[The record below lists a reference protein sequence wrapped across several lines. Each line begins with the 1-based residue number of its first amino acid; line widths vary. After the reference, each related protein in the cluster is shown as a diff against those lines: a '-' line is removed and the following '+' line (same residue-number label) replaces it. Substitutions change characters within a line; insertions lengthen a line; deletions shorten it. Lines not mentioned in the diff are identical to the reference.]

1 MLTEYVTAQLGFYW
15 KDLNFYLADIRDL
28 AIFGVPW
35 FLTLSLFLDWSSGS
49 IRFIDRLTGRSHD
62 LSNFCHGQQA
72 QPLSVQQDLK
82 SPAAHIYRISVQ
94 ELRNVKKSCKW
105 LKVIHLKDIVLEKG
119 TTTKLPADPVAADP
133 ILSCWTS
140 QFPSLFGKMTGLPV
154 DRSGNMAKSNPNGS
168 PGTRFYQDLILQD

>member
-1 MLTEYVTAQLGFYW
+1 MER
-15 KDLNFYLADIRDL
+15 YLADIGDL

-35 FLTLSLFLDWSSGS
+35 FLTLSLSLDWSSGS
-49 IRFIDRLTGRSHD
+49 IRFIDHLTGRSHD
-62 LSNFCHGQQA
+62 LSNSRYGQQA

-82 SPAAHIYRISVQ
+82 ASATHIYRISVQ

-119 TTTKLPADPVAADP
+119 ITTKLSADPVATDP
-133 ILSCWTS
+133 ILSRWTS

-154 DRSGNMAKSNPNGS
+154 D
-168 PGTRFYQDLILQD
+168 